1 MTRLSSARTREDGG
15 SFFSSSEPPPL
26 RPSPF
31 GEGVGDAG
39 EVRPE
44 GVEWRSCKP
53 RVGAIGVSSSK
64 LSILLDLLSRSLARD
79 FLYLRTSGSPIAA
92 AGAAAS
98 ETTFTFYCCCTL
110 A

>member
-1 MTRLSSARTREDGG
+1 MTRLSSARTRVDGG
-15 SFFSSSEPPPL
+15 SFFSSEPPPL
-26 RPSPF
+26 RPSPL

-53 RVGAIGVSSSK
+53 SVGAIGVSSSK
-64 LSILLDLLSRSLARD
+64 LSILLNLLSRSTARD

-92 AGAAAS
+92 AWKRRRRRRLSPSTAAA
-98 ETTFTFYCCCTL
+98 
-110 A
+110 